1 MSEIGY
7 SGDPQNLA
15 DQTRLL
21 LGDTD
26 NTQLFLSDIEVQ
38 WLLDNRQ
45 DIPVR
50 AAYQGAMWLTARFS
64 RKVNITVGPTTVNYA
79 TLAQNFRTLALDL
92 KAQGGALGTE
102 ALPGGPLA
110 DNASDPFETDQGSWK
125 NTRWY

>member
-1 MSEIGY
+1 MGY
-7 SGDPQNLA
+7 TGNPQNPN
-15 DQTRLL
+15 DQTRLI

-26 NTQLFLSDIEVQ
+26 NSQLFLQDNEIQ

-45 DIPVR
+45 SMPVR

-79 TLAQNFRTLALDL
+79 ALAQNFRVLALDL

-102 ALPGGPLA
+102 AIPGKPLA
-110 DNASDPFETDQGSWK
+110 DNTSDPFETDQGSWR